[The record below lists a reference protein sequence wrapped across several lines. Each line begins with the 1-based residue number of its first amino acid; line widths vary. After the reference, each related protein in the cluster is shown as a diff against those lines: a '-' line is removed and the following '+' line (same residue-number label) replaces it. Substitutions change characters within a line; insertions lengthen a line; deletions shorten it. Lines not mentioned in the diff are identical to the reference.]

1 MRSPRLAPEE
11 IVMEPATLQA
21 LRQRLRARAL
31 RTGPGRWRVPDDL
44 VDFAFDTTIDGFL
57 RGRYPLER
65 LARTAI
71 VILDHAARSGP
82 DRRDLSARV
91 LSLDSTAR
99 DWQTPIP
106 KCSYS
111 PQERATLE
119 SLLRSGVT
127 TLTPH
132 EQRAAIATL
141 SATSQRAAAAATG
154 MSLRNFRTRLARAE
168 RKLRRLTE
176 REARGKIARL
186 LDSCAGCCAPPPL
199 YLTGRQFECCHKG
212 STWALPRLEKK
223 RDTMKYQAFA
233 VASAIVMCAC
243 LFGAETPHRNQ
254 HNLLESTWA
263 GMLPQ
268 DPAPPTWECTD
279 AFTCESCQ
287 YVSWVNEQ
295 GQGESAHRKCESDIV
310 VRTCQGGTAN
320 DCSVTGPFVTHDC
333 GVSSWFSDPL
343 CLTPIPPPAGAPPC
357 KYDGC

>member
-199 YLTGRQFECCHKG
+199 
-212 STWALPRLEKK
+212 PN
-223 RDTMKYQAFA
+223 
-233 VASAIVMCAC
+233 
-243 LFGAETPHRNQ
+243 GAPVRV
-254 HNLLESTWA
+254 
-263 GMLPQ
+263 LPQ
-268 DPAPPTWECTD
+268 GKYLGPTSTREEARHDEIPSIRRCVGD
-279 AFTCESCQ
+279 
-287 YVSWVNEQ
+287 
-295 GQGESAHRKCESDIV
+295 RD
-310 VRTCQGGTAN
+310 VRL
-320 DCSVTGPFVTHDC
+320 
-333 GVSSWFSDPL
+333 PL
-343 CLTPIPPPAGAPPC
+343 RRRNAA
-357 KYDGC
+357 